1 MLCLYMLFIH
11 LLLHRSVKKDKMTLK
26 WNSATVTIWYPFFL
40 LLYFT
45 ILLFCHLCQLFFHF
59 AKYSYPNIC
68 NCYLTYFN
76 SILQSATLTIT
87 YAFKQLTTLRS
98 FLMVMLWKEILSKEK
113 YFHTFKWMSFD
124 EFGSKRRV
132 LD

>member
-11 LLLHRSVKKDKMTLK
+11 SLLHRSVKKDKMTLK

-87 YAFKQLTTLRS
+87 YAVKQLTTLRS

-124 EFGSKRRV
+124 ESGSKRRV

>member
-87 YAFKQLTTLRS
+87 YAVKQLTTLRS
-98 FLMVMLWKEILSKEK
+98 FLMVMLWKEILSNEK

-124 EFGSKRRV
+124 ESGSKRRV

>member
-87 YAFKQLTTLRS
+87 YAVKQLTTLRS

-113 YFHTFKWMSFD
+113 YFHTFKWMPFD
-124 EFGSKRRV
+124 ESGSKRRV

>member
-87 YAFKQLTTLRS
+87 YAVKQLTTLRS

-124 EFGSKRRV
+124 ESASKRRV